1 MGQSNAA
8 ARVPQPP
15 HSDGLTVRP
24 AASRQEL
31 EDAYSLVYTSY
42 RRRGYLPEHPE
53 QIRLTVFNAFPTT
66 TTFVAVLRQ
75 EVIATASLVL
85 DTPVGLPMDEIYHDE
100 LEPLRQRGRKLTEAT
115 MLADRRRQ
123 LRRALPMLMQLMKRV
138 FDQATLMLDADDMC
152 ISINPRHETYYERY
166 LLFEPLGELRMYP
179 SVCDNPALAKRLNLN
194 TVRQRCEGN
203 EKLLR
208 QFFTNRT
215 PLDMLHDAYRL
226 TVADLHYFFEERTD
240 IFRQV
245 SWPFIEALRRARPDY
260 PWDDVERD

>member
-8 ARVPQPP
+8 VQVPGPARC
-15 HSDGLTVRP
+15 DGLTVRP

-31 EDAYSLVYTSY
+31 DDAYSLVYSSY
-42 RRRGYLPEHPE
+42 RRRGYLPESP
-53 QIRLTVFNAFPTT
+53 QKIRLTVFNAFPTS

-75 EVIATASLVL
+75 EVVATASLIL
-85 DTPVGLPMDEIYHDE
+85 DTPVGLPMDEIYHE
-100 LEPLRQRGRKLTEAT
+100 EVQPLRRGGRTLTEAT

-123 LRRALPMLMQLMKRV
+123 IRRALPMLMQLMKRV
-138 FDQATLMLDADDMC
+138 FDQATLMLHADDLC
-152 ISINPRHETYYERY
+152 ITINPRHETYYERY
-166 LLFEPLGELRMYP
+166 LLFEPLGGLRMYP

-194 TVRQRCEGN
+194 TVRHRCEGN

-208 QFFTNRT
+208 QFFTGRT
-215 PLDMLHDAYRL
+215 PLEMLHNAYRM

-245 SWPFIEALRRARPDY
+245 PWPFIEALRRMRPDY
-260 PWDDVERD
+260 PWDEIPRD